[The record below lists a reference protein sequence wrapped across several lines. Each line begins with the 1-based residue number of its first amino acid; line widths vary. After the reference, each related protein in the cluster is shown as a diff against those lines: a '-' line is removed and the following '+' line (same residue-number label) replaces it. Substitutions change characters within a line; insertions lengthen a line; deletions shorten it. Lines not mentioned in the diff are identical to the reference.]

1 MEKQPLK
8 YTPKEIAARKKAA
21 IEARSNFILA
31 LEQASA
37 KKGIRVLPSQVNKT
51 EHVDTSPA
59 MLEKAALR
67 ANETAR
73 EEEQIKHAAIV
84 QTEDRIAKLAKRL
97 ETRQHAVCWQS
108 DGDLTAVIDRERED
122 YFSIQVYHKI
132 PGRFVARAALH
143 KGLNDTARY
152 IITKGYDRIDKQG

>member
-1 MEKQPLK
+1 ME
-8 YTPKEIAARKKAA
+8 YTRKEIEAAKKAA
-21 IEARSNFILA
+21 REARANLILA
-31 LEQASA
+31 LEQASV

-51 EHVDTSPA
+51 DHVDTSPA

-73 EEEQIKHAAIV
+73 EDEQIKKAALQ
-84 QTEDRIAKLAKRL
+84 QTEDRIQRLAKKL
-97 ETRQHAVCWQS
+97 ESRNHAVCWQS

-132 PGRFVARAALH
+132 PGRFVARASLH

-152 IITKGYDRIDKQG
+152 IISKGYDRIDKQG